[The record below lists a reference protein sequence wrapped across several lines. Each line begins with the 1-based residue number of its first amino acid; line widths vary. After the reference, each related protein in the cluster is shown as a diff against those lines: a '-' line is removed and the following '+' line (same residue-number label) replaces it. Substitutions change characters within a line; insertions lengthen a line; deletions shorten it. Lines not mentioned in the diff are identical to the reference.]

1 MFYELRQY
9 NIKPGCMDEWVE
21 FMEQEIVP
29 FQISKGMVIT
39 GMYRGEQ
46 DDGLYVWL
54 WRFDSEAQRETLYEA
69 VHQSDYWKTEVTPRV
84 DQLLDRE
91 AIKVLRIVPTPNSTV
106 Q

>member
-1 MFYELRQY
+1 
-9 NIKPGCMDEWVE
+9 
-21 FMEQEIVP
+21 MEQEIVP

-54 WRFDSEAQRETLYEA
+54 RRFDSEAQRETLYEA

-91 AIKVLRIVPTPNSTV
+91 AIKVRPVNLLSLNRLFLHLLPLQLR
-106 Q
+106 

>member
-39 GMYRGEQ
+39 GMYRG
-46 DDGLYVWL
+46 
-54 WRFDSEAQRETLYEA
+54 
-69 VHQSDYWKTEVTPRV
+69 VTGRWS
-84 DQLLDRE
+84 LCL
-91 AIKVLRIVPTPNSTV
+91 AAAL
-106 Q
+106 